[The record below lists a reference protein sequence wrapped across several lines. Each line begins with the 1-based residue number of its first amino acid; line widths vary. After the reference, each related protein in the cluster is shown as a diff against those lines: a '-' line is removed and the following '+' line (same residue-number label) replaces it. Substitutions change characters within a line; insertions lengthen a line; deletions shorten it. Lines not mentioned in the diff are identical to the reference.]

1 MSQFVCTSDHIFRKS
16 LILNPHSGHAFGHV
30 GEFSDPEDDYL
41 LIAGHL
47 CIYLRKP
54 SKQLPT
60 PTH

>member
-41 LIAGHL
+41 LIAG
-47 CIYLRKP
+47 
-54 SKQLPT
+54 
-60 PTH
+60 